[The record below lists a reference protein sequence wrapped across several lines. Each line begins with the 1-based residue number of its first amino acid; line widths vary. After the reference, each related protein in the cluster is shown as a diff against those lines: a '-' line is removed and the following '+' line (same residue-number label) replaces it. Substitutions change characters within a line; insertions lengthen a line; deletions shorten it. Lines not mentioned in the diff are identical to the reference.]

1 MILIT
6 EIGEEGRGVV
16 RAQQGLSG
24 LRHLRRDLK
33 TGDRITVFS
42 DPSETIAPPGDAV
55 TPLSPEAHAAQL
67 TSLVGR
73 TVIAANG
80 IVSAWAILYAT
91 ISGHSLP
98 FVASLFDKWA
108 RENVQRERTAK
119 LAREFLQKLPRELE
133 HVENLLAEAETLARE
148 RELLVGQPW
157 SLGYLDDLGA
167 DALAPVVQGDVA
179 MEREA
184 QFESLFAGLS
194 QLHVEILKTVEAF
207 KLSRDVEKVR
217 VLNRSA
223 ILAAEFKFGRKAA
236 RPKSGPRHKEWRQ
249 SLVA

>member
-1 MILIT
+1 MP
-6 EIGEEGRGVV
+6 
-16 RAQQGLSG
+16 
-24 LRHLRRDLK
+24 
-33 TGDRITVFS
+33 F
-42 DPSETIAPPGDAV
+42 PPQEVD
-55 TPLSPEAHAAQL
+55 AQL

-80 IVSAWAILYAT
+80 IVSAWAMLYAV

-98 FVASLFDKWA
+98 FAASLFDKWA
-108 RENVQRERTAK
+108 RENVQRDRTAK
-119 LAREFLQKLPRELE
+119 LAREFFKNLPHELE
-133 HVENLLAEAETLARE
+133 HVESLLAEAEVLARE

-157 SLGYLDDLGA
+157 SLGAMDEPVGDSW
-167 DALAPVVQGDVA
+167 APVAQGDIA

-184 QFESLFAGLS
+184 QFESLLASLN
-194 QLHVEILKTVEAF
+194 QLHVEILRTVEDF
-207 KLSRDVEKVR
+207 RRSRDVEKIR

-223 ILAAEFKFGRKAA
+223 VLAAEFKFGRKAA